1 MKGVDMYPDKKTKT
15 FFYLFIPI
23 IFISQTSYDIQ
34 DFLGWFSTTL
44 LPMVTPLFI
53 FIVIIMFVFAIL
65 KAPLDVLRKGM
76 AKTTALL
83 LLVLLLVGETGWDA
97 YVYNVASTLGNLL
110 TIFLVLVLPMIFI
123 LLLYRTFMFLVRG
136 R

>member
-1 MKGVDMYPDKKTKT
+1 MYPDKKTKT